1 MLTEFGKTLRKLR
14 IDKGLLLKDM
24 AGALSIS
31 PAYLSAVETGKK
43 AIPEDFVGRI
53 AKLFDLTKESPVY
66 IELEDSVS
74 ISKGEVSMK
83 HLPQHHQE
91 AVLAFARNL
100 DGLKAS
106 EVDKLLAMMNQS
118 KKKAQ

>member
-1 MLTEFGKTLRKLR
+1 MLTEFGKLLRKIR

-43 AIPEDFVGRI
+43 PIPDDFVGRI
-53 AKLFDLTKESPVY
+53 ARFFDYTKDSDDY
-66 IELEDSVS
+66 IALEDSAS
-74 ISKGEVSMK
+74 MSKGEASMK
-83 HLPQHHQE
+83 HLPQKHQQ

-100 DGLKAS
+100 GSLNAE
-106 EVDKLLAMMNQS
+106 EVDKLLGMIKHS